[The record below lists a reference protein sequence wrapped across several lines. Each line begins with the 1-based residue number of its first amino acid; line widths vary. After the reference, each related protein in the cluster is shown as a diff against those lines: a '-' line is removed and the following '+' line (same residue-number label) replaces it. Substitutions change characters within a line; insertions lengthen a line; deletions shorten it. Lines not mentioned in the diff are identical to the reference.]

1 MSVRRPAIEIQ
12 CLSKMIRDSATEHDI
27 KLNVLCCNLLPVVVL
42 AVEVELSEL
51 ISFRTYTHEHSE
63 VYLNSHMSQESV

>member
-1 MSVRRPAIEIQ
+1 M
-12 CLSKMIRDSATEHDI
+12 T
-27 KLNVLCCNLLPVVVL
+27 LNVLCCKLLPVVVL